1 MLNFMLIDDD
11 DAIRFMLEDIIIDYD
26 LGNVVS
32 SMSSAKYLINDSC
45 FLQRNDVDI
54 LIIDMLMPEVDGIEA
69 VSHISKYFQGQIIM
83 LSQIEDKQLI
93 GKAYEN
99 GVNYYITKPINRNE
113 VIGVIRSVS
122 EHIQLKKVVHNL
134 NNTINA
140 VLQPQKN
147 IMPKN
152 NNNLESVL
160 HELGIASMTEIK
172 DFTDIMSYIK
182 KQSATDGF
190 PNLKSIFAGIAQE
203 RHADNQQK
211 EIKALEQRIRR
222 SVFSAMNSVASM
234 GIVDY
239 TNPKFEEFA
248 SWYFDYS
255 DICHI
260 MTIIKKG
267 DKTKTSNVRINI
279 KKFLQALY
287 TTINK

>member
-32 SMSSAKYLINDSC
+32 SMPSAKYLINDSY

>member
-26 LGNVVS
+26 LGNVIS
-32 SMSSAKYLINDSC
+32 SLESAKILIEDEN
-45 FLQRNDVDI
+45 FLQRNDIDI
-54 LIIDMLMPEVDGIEA
+54 LIIDMMMPEIGGLEVVA
-69 VSHISKYFQGQIIM
+69 RISGYFQGQIII
-83 LSQIEDKQLI
+83 LSHIEDKQLI
-93 GKAYEN
+93 GKAYDN

-113 VIGVIRSVS
+113 FLGVIRSVS
-122 EHIQLKKVVHNL
+122 EHMQLKKVVRSL

-152 NNNLESVL
+152 NNDLESIL

-182 KQSATDGF
+182 RQSTCDGF
-190 PNLKSIFAGIAQE
+190 PNLKSIFAGVAEE
-203 RHADNQQK
+203 RNTACPQK

-234 GIVDY
+234 GILDY